1 MSNTDTIGRVWPV
14 HLLEAACM
22 SIAISMAIAKI
33 SSISRPL
40 AIVVDT
46 IAIRSMV
53 VRTALVDERAGTAII
68 SWLSRPLA
76 VKSTISISAISVAT
90 IVTVK
95 SLWASVSVADSMAV
109 ISWFS
114 ISGPLAV
121 KSTISIS
128 AISVSTIVTV
138 KSLWASVSV
147 TDSMAVISWF
157 SISGPLA
164 ISMSN
169 VISIGVVC
177 RVVAISMVS
186 LGHIDRSSS
195 ISMTIS
201 IASLSLPLAI
211 AIAMISM
218 AIASEALGRSV
229 DRATATIGVVGNTI
243 ARLSSSKAGKGCNN
257 C

>member
-22 SIAISMAIAKI
+22 PIAISMAIAKI

-53 VRTALVDERAGTAII
+53 VRTALVDVRAGTAII
-68 SWLSRPLA
+68 SWLSGPLA
-76 VKSTISISAISVAT
+76 VKSTISIST
-90 IVTVK
+90 IVAVK
-95 SLWASVSVADSMAV
+95 SLWAPVSVADSVAM
-109 ISWFS
+109 ISWLG

-128 AISVSTIVTV
+128 TISVSTIVAV

-211 AIAMISM
+211 AIAMIPM

>member
-1 MSNTDTIGRVWPV
+1 
-14 HLLEAACM
+14 M

-53 VRTALVDERAGTAII
+53 VRTALVDVRAGTTII
-68 SWLSRPLA
+68 SWLSGPLS
-76 VKSTISISAISVAT
+76 VKSAISIST
-90 IVTVK
+90 IV
-95 SLWASVSVADSMAV
+95 A
-109 ISWFS
+109 
-114 ISGPLAV
+114 
-121 KSTISIS
+121 
-128 AISVSTIVTV
+128 V

-186 LGHIDRSSS
+186 LGPH
-195 ISMTIS
+195 
-201 IASLSLPLAI
+201 
-211 AIAMISM
+211 
-218 AIASEALGRSV
+218 
-229 DRATATIGVVGNTI
+229 
-243 ARLSSSKAGKGCNN
+243 
-257 C
+257 